1 MLWSLQFMLEKH
13 LKIAEANN
21 PVNAPHPVIN
31 YQLRRWPAYALS
43 GGEPMKKILY
53 CCGVVLLAAATPIC
67 VAQPYPAKPIRI
79 VVHFPPGGPTDLVAR
94 AVGQKLTEAWG
105 QQVIID
111 NRPGAGGVIGVDLV
125 VRAAP
130 DGYTL
135 LLGTG
140 GSMSVAPAIGLKAP
154 YNVFSDL
161 APVSLVVLNP
171 QLLVL
176 HPSLPASSLK
186 ELIRFAKSKP
196 GQINYASVGPGSPQH
211 LGMEMLKS
219 MAGIDMLH
227 IPYKGT
233 APAITDV
240 LAGQVSLMFNSMPS
254 VLPHV
259 KNKKLKGIAVSSA
272 RRSAAAP
279 DIPTVAEAGLAGFQY
294 VTWYGLYAPAAT
306 PREIVMKLN
315 TQVVKIL
322 AEPELSQRFSSQGAE
337 PAGSSP
343 EQLALHMREEHESWK
358 KVIKSANIRL
368 D

>member
-1 MLWSLQFMLEKH
+1 
-13 LKIAEANN
+13 
-21 PVNAPHPVIN
+21 
-31 YQLRRWPAYALS
+31 
-43 GGEPMKKILY
+43 MKKLSA
-53 CCGVVLLAAATPIC
+53 CCGALLLAAA
-67 VAQPYPAKPIRI
+67 AQFSAAQTYPSKPIRI

-94 AVGQKLTEAWG
+94 AVGQKLNEAWG

-111 NRPGAGGVIGVDLV
+111 NRPGAGGVLGVDLV

-130 DGYTL
+130 DGYTM

-140 GSMSVAPAIGLKAP
+140 GSMSIAPAIGIKAS

-161 APVSLVVLNP
+161 APISLVVINP

-176 HPSLPASSLK
+176 HPSLPVNSVK
-186 ELIRFAKSKP
+186 ELIKFAKSKP

-240 LAGQVSLMFNSMPS
+240 LAGQISLMFNSMPS

-272 RRSAAAP
+272 KRSAAAP
-279 DIPTVAEAGLAGFQY
+279 DIPTVAEAGLSGFAY

-306 PREIVMKLN
+306 PKDIVAKLN
-315 TQVVKIL
+315 AEVVRIL
-322 AEPELSQRFSSQGAE
+322 TAPELSQRFASQGAE
-337 PAGSSP
+337 PASSTP
-343 EQLALHMREEHESWK
+343 EQLARHMRDEYESWK
-358 KVIKSANIRL
+358 KVIKSASIKL